1 MPIFAKSY
9 NVSHTTIIRVI
20 EAASKD
26 YPLSPERMAGFLFVQ
41 SQSCPPGMASLGST
55 QHSSASSDADCKRD
69 GSRHVLGNAIS
80 IRPVFFRHLYQIYH
94 HIVRSDVQFGLHDRR
109 GSSGVR

>member
-55 QHSSASSDADCKRD
+55 QHSSASSDADCKHGMD
-69 GSRHVLGNAIS
+69 HVTYWAMPFPYELSPI
-80 IRPVFFRHLYQIYH
+80 
-94 HIVRSDVQFGLHDRR
+94 FGDSLIGQAAAVAD
-109 GSSGVR
+109 